1 MTGFDLLAII
11 LSVVLAVFLILAII
25 LTIYLIRVVR
35 QVQTIMNEAESTVD
49 LIKSSVRSIT
59 KIGVLPS
66 AFSFFTDM
74 FSRRNE
80 SQGTH
85 KKSK

>member
-59 KIGVLPS
+59 RLGLPRS
-66 AFSFFTDM
+66 AFSFLTDILN
-74 FSRRNE
+74 RRNE
-80 SQGTH
+80 SQS
-85 KKSK
+85 KSKKK